1 MYKKTQNQPIFIR
14 KAGFLMK
21 KLIIILF
28 IISIILT
35 LNTKQKDYVV
45 LPSNSIRFRI
55 IPNSNSLE
63 DILMKEKVK
72 TTISN
77 SIKNIEETSSL
88 SQTRTNILS
97 NKDQIEQD
105 IDNLFKQN
113 KYNKTYS
120 VNYGINYFPEK
131 IYKGIKYESGYYE
144 SLVINIG
151 SSSGDNFWCVL
162 FPPLCMMDTKTND
175 TSDIEYT
182 SLIKEIINKY
192 KNK

>member
-1 MYKKTQNQPIFIR
+1 
-14 KAGFLMK
+14 MK

-35 LNTKQKDYVV
+35 LNTKQKDYIV

-72 TTISN
+72 TTISD

-88 SQTRTNILS
+88 KQTRTNILS
-97 NKDQIEQD
+97 NKVQIEED
-105 IDNLFKQN
+105 IDKLFKQN
-113 KYNKTYS
+113 NYNKTYS

-162 FPPLCMMDTKTND
+162 FPPLCMMDTQTND

-182 SLIKEIINKY
+182 SIIKEIINKY